1 MGIPRW
7 PRRSKWQNWRRWW
20 VVALAPLAL
29 LLVTLAASLSG
40 FGVGSVVAAP
50 QNSCLGPV
58 AGQHI
63 YDCTNLLTPDEIAAL
78 ERDAAAVDKA
88 GAPTIV
94 YLQARD
100 TTAQQ
105 TLNDAR
111 DLLNR
116 WNVESHPGAGDGFV
130 MFFNLQPGNLRHGTF
145 ALATG
150 HKYYN
155 NGKLP
160 QAELERIRDDVM
172 TPLLKDGRTAES
184 IAAGLQQV
192 SHDLVYGP
200 PPPPQSQVVAAFLGR
215 IPFNILALV
224 FAGIVAL
231 LALRVRRQPLPTTAG
246 DGVHI
251 DPLSLAEQEQLSPAM
266 AGALLKGR
274 VADEQMEATVLDF
287 GRRGLLA
294 VEPVDKKNVQMRL
307 LGDGKNLTAYEQAVW
322 KRLDTESDPDDH
334 TLNNHDLAEVRSGWS
349 WPKSLLRR
357 DLTERG
363 WYDPDAAAKRR
374 RPLYIAGAIGV
385 AGVVVAVILL
395 AMSNEGW
402 ATIGLALFAIASV
415 AAFIVGY
422 TVPDTTVEGEIAAA
436 PWRGYR
442 SAVSDHAYQPNL
454 DADLPYIVGMGLLGK
469 LSSRLKAA
477 SENGYSPSWF
487 RAATS
492 DASGAHY
499 APATGFYPYWIVF
512 HSSMAPASS
521 GGGTAGGGFSGG
533 GAAGGG
539 GGAAGSF

>member
-1 MGIPRW
+1 M
-7 PRRSKWQNWRRWW
+7 
-20 VVALAPLAL
+20 VALGPLAL
-29 LLVTLAASLSG
+29 LLVTLAATMSG
-40 FGVGSVVAAP
+40 FGVGSVAAAP

-78 ERDAAAVDKA
+78 ERDAAAVANA

-116 WNVESHPGAGDGFV
+116 WNVESRPGAGDGFV

-150 HKYYN
+150 QKYYN

-160 QAELERIRDDVM
+160 QAELERVRDDVM

-224 FAGIVAL
+224 FAGIIAL
-231 LALRVRRQPLPTTAG
+231 IALRVRRQPLPSTAG

-251 DPLSLAEQEQLSPAM
+251 DPLSLAEQAQLSPAM

-402 ATIGLALFAIASV
+402 AAIGMALFTIAGV

-422 TVPDTTVEGEIAAA
+422 SVPDTTVEGEIAAA

-442 SAVSDHAYQPNL
+442 ESVADRAYQPNL
-454 DADLPYIVGMGLLGK
+454 DTDLPYIVGMGLLGK

-492 DASGAHY
+492 DASGNHY
-499 APATGFYPYWIVF
+499 VSNMGFYPYWIVF
-512 HSSMAPASS
+512 HSSMSPVSS